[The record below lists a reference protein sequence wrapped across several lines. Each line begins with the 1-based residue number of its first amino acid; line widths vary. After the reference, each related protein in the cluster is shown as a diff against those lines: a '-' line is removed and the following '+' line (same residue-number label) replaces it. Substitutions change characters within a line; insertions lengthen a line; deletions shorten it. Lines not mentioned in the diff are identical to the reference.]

1 MISIKLNRKNPGGL
15 KGFSKRLEALA
26 GKEVAVGFPR
36 GGSGLGNPHYKNGA
50 SILLVA
56 VANNYGLGVPRRAFM
71 ELAAEKIRK
80 LPNWTIFIVIV
91 LSLTFMTCWKPP
103 GASALIWSKKLSP
116 MGTGNPMRLKPSS
129 ARRVRTN
136 R

>member
-56 VANNYGLGVPRRAFM
+56 AVSYTHLTLPT
-71 ELAAEKIRK
+71 IR
-80 LPNWTIFIVIV
+80 LV
-91 LSLTFMTCWKPP
+91 
-103 GASALIWSKKLSP
+103 
-116 MGTGNPMRLKPSS
+116 
-129 ARRVRTN
+129 
-136 R
+136 

>member
-56 VANNYGLGVPRRAFM
+56 VANNYGLGVPA
-71 ELAAEKIRK
+71 
-80 LPNWTIFIVIV
+80 
-91 LSLTFMTCWKPP
+91 P
-103 GASALIWSKKLSP
+103 GVHGIGGGK
-116 MGTGNPMRLKPSS
+116 NPQVVP
-129 ARRVRTN
+129 RVHAHGHAGRGSGQHGHS
-136 R
+136 